1 MTTNTPLLFPQWQ
14 APRGVFAYCTTR
26 LGGVSK
32 VPFDT
37 LNVGN
42 HVGDDPTLVQE
53 NRSRLPFAKH
63 IHWLNQ
69 THSSDV
75 IALPSEHRDGDA
87 SISRDGQTFCA
98 VMTADC
104 VPVLLCDDNASV
116 VAAVHAG
123 WKGLANGIIAKTISA
138 MDVDASSLHAWI
150 GPAISGSCYEVNSAM
165 ASHFA
170 EFPDAVLTHHNVQ
183 KCYLDL
189 PLIAVLQCQRA
200 GVMKVTPSALCTYQ
214 QSSLF
219 FSHRR
224 ACHSGIEGTG
234 RIVSVIG
241 LVS

>member
-1 MTTNTPLLFPQWQ
+1 MTTNTQLLFPQWQ
-14 APRGVFAYCTTR
+14 APKRVFAYCTTR
-26 LGGVSK
+26 HGGVSET
-32 VPFDT
+32 PFET

-42 HVGDDPTLVQE
+42 HVGDDPARVQE

-75 IALPSEHRDGDA
+75 ITLPSAQHDGDA
-87 SISRDGQTFCA
+87 SICRDGQTFCA

-104 VPVLLCDDNASV
+104 VPVLLCDDKASV

-150 GPAISGSCYEVNSAM
+150 GPAISGSCYEVDIAM

-170 EFPDAVLTHHNVQ
+170 QFPDGVLSHQNDQ

-189 PLIAVLQCQRA
+189 PLIAVLQCQQA
-200 GVMKVTPSALCTYQ
+200 GILKAIPSSLCTYQ

-224 ACHSGIEGTG
+224 ACHSGIERTG

-241 LVS
+241 LVG